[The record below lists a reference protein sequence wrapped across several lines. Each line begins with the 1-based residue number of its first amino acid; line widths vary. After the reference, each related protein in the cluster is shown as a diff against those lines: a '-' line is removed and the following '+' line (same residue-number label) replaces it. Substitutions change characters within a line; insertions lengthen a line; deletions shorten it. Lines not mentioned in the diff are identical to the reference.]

1 MNLCQSRLTF
11 WNSKVDCQS
20 RLFFEFF
27 PEFQAVSQSRLPKSI
42 SCEHVKVDWIFALI
56 FRTILR
62 KSFDQISFLFFR
74 QFPLRTIRIL
84 AEPIGIQ
91 RALDSR
97 TEFNLIHL
105 IATTIQTL
113 GSDCFHRCPVF
124 HAQSPL
130 PSCLGSSTTVASRY
144 FFCTSSMDW
153 PSILLFGV
161 ITTSA

>member
-1 MNLCQSRLTF
+1 MNLCQSRLAF
-11 WNSKVDCQS
+11 WNFKVDCQS
-20 RLFFEFF
+20 RLFLEFF
-27 PEFQAVSQSRLPKSI
+27 PEFQAVSQSRLPKLI

-56 FRTILR
+56 FWTILR

-74 QFPLRTIRIL
+74 QFSLRAIWIL

-97 TEFNLIHL
+97 ALFNLVHL
-105 IATTIQTL
+105 IATAIQAF
-113 GSDCFHRCPVF
+113 GSDCFHGCPVF
-124 HAQSPL
+124 HTQSPL
-130 PSCLGSSTTVASRY
+130 PSRLGSSTTVASRY